1 MNRMNYKKLAK
12 SVLIPVVGGSLVGV
26 LATRNSKEIYK
37 DLDKPSFAPPSWVFP
52 VAWTG
57 LYTIMGISKYRVS
70 MKKEGEKKTPDLLY
84 DTQLGLNFL
93 WSFLFFKWGL
103 RGTAFI
109 EMATLLTFI
118 TLTAFEF
125 YTIDRPAG
133 LAMIP
138 YIAWVTF
145 ALGLNFSMFRRN

>member
-1 MNRMNYKKLAK
+1 LHDNYGKLAK
-12 SVLIPVVGGSLVGV
+12 SVLVPVVGGSLVGIF
-26 LATRNSKEIYK
+26 ATRNSTEIY
-37 DLDKPSFAPPSWVFP
+37 DKLKKPAFAPPSWTFP
-52 VAWTG
+52 VAWTS
-57 LYTIMGISKYRVS
+57 LYTIMGIAKYRIAS
-70 MKKEGEKKTPDLLY
+70 KEKESKSAELLY

-109 EMATLLTFI
+109 EMAALLTLI

-125 YTIDRPAG
+125 YKIDRTSG

-145 ALGLNFSMFRRN
+145 ALGLNFSIFRNN

>member
-1 MNRMNYKKLAK
+1 MDYRKLAK
-12 SVLIPVVGGSLVGV
+12 SVLVPVVGGSLVGL
-26 LATRNSKEIYK
+26 LATRNSKEIYH
-37 DLDKPSFAPPSWVFP
+37 DLKKPSFAPPSWVFP

-57 LYTIMGISKYRVS
+57 LYTVMGIAKYRVS
-70 MKKEGEKKTPDLLY
+70 MKEKNTKSPELLY

-109 EMATLLTFI
+109 EMAMLLTLI

-125 YTIDRPAG
+125 YSIDRTAG
-133 LAMIP
+133 LAMVP
-138 YIAWVTF
+138 YIGWVTF
-145 ALGLNFSMFRRN
+145 ALGLNFSIFRNN